1 MPYMP
6 AMFGPAQTR
15 DGWGLILTVGCAERR
30 GQIAR
35 FGMGFTLHNIR
46 EQS

>member
-1 MPYMP
+1 MPCMP

-15 DGWGLILTVGCAERR
+15 DGRSPILIVGCAELWD
-30 GQIAR
+30 QIAR
-35 FGMGFTLHNIR
+35 FGMGFTLHNTR